1 MVVGAG
7 DYATIR
13 IGLER
18 TMETLS
24 VIATATVLVPGNA
37 ESDTELWRGLRGVA
51 ERRRPSRPGEGDC
64 GRPVLWAR
72 GRGPS
77 DAVSVELRPERG
89 RGCRQA
95 RALPRG
101 GCSGGPRAAEGLR
114 G

>member
-1 MVVGAG
+1 MKLLAFSDLHRDREAAERLVELASEADVVVGAG

-77 DAVSVELRPERG
+77 DAVSVEL
-89 RGCRQA
+89 
-95 RALPRG
+95 
-101 GCSGGPRAAEGLR
+101 
-114 G
+114 